1 MRKILS
7 IAIVLAMLTT
17 LVFAVGPAPEVTAGL
32 SADATVRLF
41 KENTVDEKVKSG
53 DLGTEDEAVSRPL
66 GLKAE
71 TFKAESWVNFDWQK
85 MSLKAAGKWDAFKA
99 DKDDF
104 SWVKVDAVWKD
115 FFGFEIA
122 YTHERNNKEKGD
134 PSILDAPVTN
144 DITAT
149 YEQEGL
155 KFYTVYNANALLDMV
170 SVFAEDDVLSFFKDF
185 KTIGFELDNDEIAL
199 NLKYDGTS
207 TNTTKIDTAKFTAKK
222 MFDVW
227 SVTLND
233 ADAANYRLELGSDSA
248 IDPVGFSVIDGD
260 GNDVFQKGSNT
271 NAKNT
276 LEFGENLTVKAAFV
290 IPTAEVQFNNWLK
303 GDNILLGVEY
313 AIDGIGI
320 IGAGAKVSQDYKVS
334 NGAVVAPS
342 KIIADPTKV
351 AKGNAF
357 WVDALL
363 DGFSDTVSVLVRAD
377 AQFGAYNKKSET
389 DKAIA
394 AAPLK
399 VVDAVIGNTTA
410 MSLYGE
416 GKVAVNDSLSFS
428 AGALVGFGFGYD
440 LKAVTGNAWEAPT
453 AAQKEVNYYANW
465 TEANVLNKEF
475 YGLTPFTLKAKVDY
489 ALNSDLSFW
498 LKDEFVLNAGSFGAT
513 KDDDNN
519 IVARPVIAGAK
530 DVYGFFNKNV
540 LSFGAKIKAT
550 ENSTLSLSAD
560 VNMYLGLPKASDLYM
575 TGATDVVKAGIDRD
589 YATWKSQN
597 FNPFSI
603 SVSYAYAL

>member
-1 MRKILS
+1 
-7 IAIVLAMLTT
+7 ML
-17 LVFAVGPAPEVTAGL
+17 APEVTAGL
-32 SADATVRLF
+32 SADAEVRLF
-41 KENTVDEKVKSG
+41 KENTEEAYVKSG
-53 DLGTEDEAVSRPL
+53 DLGDKEAVSRPL

-85 MSLKAAGKWDAFKA
+85 MSLKAAGKWDAFKT
-99 DKDDF
+99 DEDDF

-134 PSILDAPVTN
+134 SSILDAPVTN

-155 KFYTVYNANALLDMV
+155 KFYTVYDANNLLDMV
-170 SVFAEDDVLSFFKDF
+170 SLWPGDEVLSFFKDF

-199 NLKYDGTS
+199 NLKYEGTGTS
-207 TNTTKIDTAKFTAKK
+207 TKMTTAEFTAKK
-222 MFDVW
+222 MFGVW
-227 SVTLND
+227 SATLNN
-233 ADAANYRLELGSDSA
+233 ADEANYRLKLESDSA

-260 GNDVFQKGSNT
+260 GKDVDGDGKDVFQEGTNT

-290 IPTAEVQFNNWLK
+290 IPTNEVQFNNWLK

-313 AIDGIGI
+313 AIDGIGT

-334 NGAVVAPS
+334 DGDYVAPS
-342 KIIADPTKV
+342 KVKLTTDPNDPDFGSV

-363 DGFSDTVSVLVRAD
+363 NDFSDTVSVLVRAD
-377 AQFGAYNKKSET
+377 AQFGAYNKAHETSVKS
-389 DKAIA
+389 ASA
-394 AAPLK
+394 GGK
-399 VVDAVIGNTTA
+399 VIDAVIGNTTA

-416 GKVAVNDSLSFS
+416 AEVAVNDSLSFS

-440 LKAVTGNAWEAPT
+440 YKAVNGNTW
-453 AAQKEVNYYANW
+453 KEMTDSIDKDSTYLANF

-498 LKDEFVLNAGSFGAT
+498 LKDEFIVNAGSLDPSALAG
-513 KDDDNN
+513 DDDKN
-519 IVARPVIAGAK
+519 IAKQPGLTGGK
-530 DVYGFFNKNV
+530 DVLGFYNKNV

-560 VNMYLGLPKASDLYM
+560 VNMYLGLPKASDLY
-575 TGATDVVKAGIDRD
+575 GKDADADDKKVIDRE
-589 YATWKSQN
+589 YATWKSET

>member
-1 MRKILS
+1 MKKILS

-122 YTHERNNKEKGD
+122 YKHERNNKELGA
-134 PSILDAPVTN
+134 PTTGNLDKLTN

-149 YEQEGL
+149 YKQEGL
-155 KFYTVYNANALLDMV
+155 KFYTVYDANYLLRMV
-170 SVFAEDDVLSFFKDF
+170 SVTAGDDVLSFFKDF

-199 NLKYDGTS
+199 NLKYGGELDS
-207 TNTTKIDTAKFTAKK
+207 DYVSKIDTAEFTAKK
-222 MFDVW
+222 MFGVW
-227 SVTLND
+227 SATLNN
-233 ADAANYRLELGSDSA
+233 ADKANYRLNLKSDSA
-248 IDPVGFSVIDGD
+248 IDPVGFDIKKD
-260 GNDVFQKGSNT
+260 NVFQKTTAT

-290 IPTAEVQFNNWLK
+290 IPTGEVQFNDWLA
-303 GDNILLGVEY
+303 GENILLGVEY
-313 AIDGIGI
+313 AIDGIGT

-334 NGAVVAPS
+334 NGTYVAPS

-363 DGFSDTVSVLVRAD
+363 NGFSDTVSVLVRAD
-377 AQFGAYNKKSET
+377 AQFGAYNKVDET
-389 DKAIA
+389 SKIDPKGKVIDA
-394 AAPLK
+394 A
-399 VVDAVIGNTTA
+399 IGNTTV
-410 MSLYGE
+410 MHLYGE

-440 LKAVTGNAWEAPT
+440 SKAVDGTGWEAPT
-453 AAQKEVNYYANW
+453 AAQKEVNYYANY
-465 TEANVLNKEF
+465 TEANVLNKDV
-475 YGLTPFTLKAKVDY
+475 YGLTPFHLKAKVDY

-498 LKDEFVLNAGSFGAT
+498 LKDEFVLNAGSFGAA

-519 IVARPVIAGAK
+519 IVARPAIADAK
-530 DVYGFFNKNV
+530 NVYGFFNKNV
-540 LSFGAKIKAT
+540 ISFGAKIKAT
-550 ENSTLSLSAD
+550 ENSTLSLKAD
-560 VNMYLGLPKASDLYM
+560 VNMYLGLPKASDLY
-575 TGATDVVKAGIDRD
+575 GKDADADDKKVIDRE
-589 YATWKSQN
+589 YATWKSET

-603 SVSYAYAL
+603 SVSYACAL

>member
-1 MRKILS
+1 M
-7 IAIVLAMLTT
+7 LATAL
-17 LVFAVGPAPEVTAGL
+17 FAVGPAPEVTAGL
-32 SADATVRLF
+32 SADAEVRLF
-41 KENTVDEKVKSG
+41 KENTEEAYVKSG
-53 DLGTEDEAVSRPL
+53 DLGDEEAVSRPL

-85 MSLKAAGKWDAFKA
+85 MSLKAAGKWDALKA

-122 YTHERNNKEKGD
+122 YTHERNNKET
-134 PSILDAPVTN
+134 DAPNGNLDKLTN

-155 KFYTVYNANALLDMV
+155 KFYTVYDANYLLRVV
-170 SVFAEDDVLSFFKDF
+170 SVTAGANVSNFFDGF

-199 NLKYDGTS
+199 NLKYGGELAGGDYVS
-207 TNTTKIDTAKFTAKK
+207 KIDTAEFTAKK
-222 MFDVW
+222 MFGVW
-227 SVTLND
+227 SATLNN
-233 ADAANYRLELGSDSA
+233 ADKANYRLELGSDSA

-260 GNDVFQKGSNT
+260 GKDVFQKGTNT

-290 IPTAEVQFNNWLK
+290 IPTTAEVQFNNWLK

-313 AIDGIGI
+313 ALDGIGI

-342 KIIADPTKV
+342 KVNSAGDV

-377 AQFGAYNKKSET
+377 AQFGAYNKASET
-389 DKAIA
+389 AKAFIDA
-394 AAPLK
+394 AADGK
-399 VVDAVIGNTTA
+399 VIDAVIGNTTA

-416 GKVAVNDSLSFS
+416 AEVAVNDSLSFS

-440 LKAVTGNAWEAPT
+440 YKAVTGNAWEAPT
-453 AAQKEVNYYANW
+453 AAQEEVNYYANW
-465 TEANVLNKEF
+465 TEANDLNKNV
-475 YGLTPFTLKAKVDY
+475 YGLTPFHLKAKVDY

-498 LKDEFVLNAGSFGAT
+498 LKDEFVLNAGSFGAI

-519 IVARPVIAGAK
+519 IVARPTIAGGK

-550 ENSTLSLSAD
+550 ENSTLSLKAD
-560 VNMYLGLPKASDLYM
+560 VNMYLGLPKASDLY
-575 TGATDVVKAGIDRD
+575 GKDADADDKKVIDRE
-589 YATWKSQN
+589 YATWKSET

-603 SVSYAYAL
+603 SVSYSYAL

>member
-7 IAIVLAMLTT
+7 IILTLAMLATA
-17 LVFAVGPAPEVTAGL
+17 LFAVGPAPEVTAGL

-41 KENTVDEKVKSG
+41 QENTVEEDVKSG
-53 DLGTEDEAVSRPL
+53 DLGDKEAVSRPF

-85 MSLKAAGKWDAFKA
+85 MSLKAAGKWDALKA

-122 YTHERNNKEKGD
+122 YKHERDNKESTPG
-134 PSILDAPVTN
+134 STLSANVTN

-155 KFYTVYNANALLDMV
+155 KFYTVYNANNLLDMV
-170 SVFAEDDVLSFFKDF
+170 SVVAGDDVLSFFKDF

-233 ADAANYRLELGSDSA
+233 ADAANYRLKLGSDSA
-248 IDPVGFSVIDGD
+248 IDPVAFDIKKD
-260 GNDVFQKGSNT
+260 NVFQKTTAT

-290 IPTAEVQFNNWLK
+290 IPTDEVQFNNWLK

-313 AIDGIGI
+313 ALDGIGI

-342 KIIADPTKV
+342 KVNSAGDV

-377 AQFGAYNKKSET
+377 AQFGAYNKASET
-389 DKAIA
+389 AKAIA

-416 GKVAVNDSLSFS
+416 AEVAVNDSLSFS

-440 LKAVTGNAWEAPT
+440 YKAVTGNAWEAPT

-465 TEANVLNKEF
+465 TEANYLNKNV
-475 YGLTPFTLKAKVDY
+475 YGLTPFHLKAKVDY

-498 LKDEFVLNAGSFGAT
+498 LKDEFVLNAGSFGAI

-519 IVARPVIAGAK
+519 IVARPTIAGAK

-575 TGATDVVKAGIDRD
+575 TGATDVVKAGIDKD
-589 YATWKSQN
+589 YATWKSET

>member
-1 MRKILS
+1 M
-7 IAIVLAMLTT
+7 MLTPCWT
-17 LVFAVGPAPEVTAGL
+17 WF
-32 SADATVRLF
+32 RLG
-41 KENTVDEKVKSG
+41 DE
-53 DLGTEDEAVSRPL
+53 
-66 GLKAE
+66 
-71 TFKAESWVNFDWQK
+71 
-85 MSLKAAGKWDAFKA
+85 
-99 DKDDF
+99 
-104 SWVKVDAVWKD
+104 
-115 FFGFEIA
+115 
-122 YTHERNNKEKGD
+122 
-134 PSILDAPVTN
+134 
-144 DITAT
+144 
-149 YEQEGL
+149 
-155 KFYTVYNANALLDMV
+155 
-170 SVFAEDDVLSFFKDF
+170 VLSFFKDF

-199 NLKYDGTS
+199 NLKYAD
-207 TNTTKIDTAKFTAKK
+207 NKIDTAEFTAKK
-222 MFDVW
+222 MFGVW
-227 SVTLND
+227 SATLNN
-233 ADAANYRLELGSDSA
+233 ADEANYRLELGSDSA

-260 GNDVFQKGSNT
+260 GKDVFQKGTNT

-290 IPTAEVQFNNWLK
+290 IPTAEVQEVQFNDWLK

-313 AIDGIGI
+313 AIDGIGT

-334 NGAVVAPS
+334 NGVYVAPS

-363 DGFSDTVSVLVRAD
+363 DDFSDTVSVLVRAD

-389 DKAIA
+389 DKAIT

-399 VVDAVIGNTTA
+399 VVDAVIGNTTV
-410 MSLYGE
+410 MHLYGE

-440 LKAVTGNAWEAPT
+440 YKAVTGNAWEAPT
-453 AAQKEVNYYANW
+453 AAEKEVNYYANW
-465 TEANVLNKEF
+465 TEANYLNKNV
-475 YGLTPFTLKAKVDY
+475 YGLTPFHLKAKVDY

-519 IVARPVIAGAK
+519 IVARPTITGGK

-550 ENSTLSLSAD
+550 ENSTLSLKAD
-560 VNMYLGLPKASDLYM
+560 VNMYLGLPKASDLY
-575 TGATDVVKAGIDRD
+575 GKDADADDKKVNDRE
-589 YATWKSQN
+589 YAMWKSGT

>member
-85 MSLKAAGKWDAFKA
+85 MSLKAAGKWDALKA
-99 DKDDF
+99 DEDDF

-122 YTHERNNKEKGD
+122 YKHERDNKESTMPDG
-134 PSILDAPVTN
+134 PLTANVTN

-155 KFYTVYNANALLDMV
+155 KFYTVYNADALLDMV
-170 SVFAEDDVLSFFKDF
+170 SFWAGDDVLSFFRDF

-199 NLKYDGTS
+199 NLKYAD
-207 TNTTKIDTAKFTAKK
+207 NKIDTAKFTAKK
-222 MFDVW
+222 IFDVW

-233 ADAANYRLELGSDSA
+233 ADAANYRLKLGSDSA

-290 IPTAEVQFNNWLK
+290 IPTAEVQFNDWLK

-313 AIDGIGI
+313 AIDGIGT

-334 NGAVVAPS
+334 NGVYVAPS
-342 KIIADPTKV
+342 KVNPAGAV

-363 DGFSDTVSVLVRAD
+363 DDFSDTVSVLVRAD
-377 AQFGAYNKKSET
+377 AQFGAYGKASET
-389 DKAIA
+389 AKAIIDA
-394 AAPLK
+394 AADGK
-399 VVDAVIGNTTA
+399 VIDAVIGNTTA

-416 GKVAVNDSLSFS
+416 AEVAVNDSLSFS

-440 LKAVTGNAWEAPT
+440 YKAVTGNAWEAPT
-453 AAQKEVNYYANW
+453 AAQEEVNYYANW
-465 TEANVLNKEF
+465 TEANYLNKNV
-475 YGLTPFTLKAKVDY
+475 YGLTPFHLKAKVDY

-498 LKDEFVLNAGSFGAT
+498 LKDEFVLNAGSFGAS

-560 VNMYLGLPKASDLYM
+560 VNMYLGLPKASDLY
-575 TGATDVVKAGIDRD
+575 GKDADADDKKVIDRE
-589 YATWKSQN
+589 YATWKSET

-603 SVSYAYAL
+603 SVSYSYAL

>member
-41 KENTVDEKVKSG
+41 KEKTVDEKVKSG

-99 DKDDF
+99 DEDDF

-122 YTHERNNKEKGD
+122 YTHERNNKET
-134 PSILDAPVTN
+134 DAPGTLSNFTN

-170 SVFAEDDVLSFFKDF
+170 SFWAEDDVLSFFKDF

-199 NLKYDGTS
+199 NLKYAD
-207 TNTTKIDTAKFTAKK
+207 NKIDTAEFTAKK
-222 MFDVW
+222 MFGVW
-227 SVTLND
+227 SATLNN
-233 ADAANYRLELGSDSA
+233 ADKANYRLELGSDSA

-290 IPTAEVQFNNWLK
+290 IPTAEVQFNDWLK

-313 AIDGIGI
+313 AIDGIGT

-334 NGAVVAPS
+334 NGFYVAPS

-377 AQFGAYNKKSET
+377 AQFGAYNKVDET
-389 DKAIA
+389 SKIDPKG
-394 AAPLK
+394 K
-399 VVDAVIGNTTA
+399 VIDAVIGNTTA

-416 GKVAVNDSLSFS
+416 AEVAVNDSLSFS

-440 LKAVTGNAWEAPT
+440 VKAVTGSAWEAPT
-453 AAQKEVNYYANW
+453 AAEKEVNYYANW
-465 TEANVLNKEF
+465 TEANNLNKNV
-475 YGLTPFTLKAKVDY
+475 YGLTPFHLKAKVDY

-498 LKDEFVLNAGSFGAT
+498 LKDEFVLNAGSFGAI

>member
-7 IAIVLAMLTT
+7 IVLTLAMLATA
-17 LVFAVGPAPEVTAGL
+17 LFAVGPAPEVTAGL
-32 SADATVRLF
+32 SADAEVRLF
-41 KENTVDEKVKSG
+41 KENTEEAYVKSG
-53 DLGTEDEAVSRPL
+53 DLGDEEAVSRPL

-85 MSLKAAGKWDAFKA
+85 MSLKAAGKWDALKA

-122 YTHERNNKEKGD
+122 YKHERDNKEST
-134 PSILDAPVTN
+134 PVSTLSANVTN

-155 KFYTVYNANALLDMV
+155 KFYTVYNANNLLDMV
-170 SVFAEDDVLSFFKDF
+170 SLVAEDDVLSFFKDF

-199 NLKYDGTS
+199 NLKYADS
-207 TNTTKIDTAKFTAKK
+207 KIDTAKFTAKK

-248 IDPVGFSVIDGD
+248 IDPVAFDIKKD
-260 GNDVFQKGSNT
+260 NVFQKTTAT

-313 AIDGIGI
+313 ALDGIGI

-334 NGAVVAPS
+334 NGVYVAPS
-342 KIIADPTKV
+342 KVNSAGDV

-363 DGFSDTVSVLVRAD
+363 DDFSDTVSVLVRAD
-377 AQFGAYNKKSET
+377 AQFGAYDKASET
-389 DKAIA
+389 AKAIIDA
-394 AAPLK
+394 AADGK
-399 VVDAVIGNTTA
+399 VIDAVIGNTTA

-416 GKVAVNDSLSFS
+416 AEVAVNDSLSFS

-440 LKAVTGNAWEAPT
+440 YKAVTGNAWEAPT

-465 TEANVLNKEF
+465 TEANYLNKNV
-475 YGLTPFTLKAKVDY
+475 YGLTPFHLKAKVDY

-498 LKDEFVLNAGSFGAT
+498 LKDEFVLNAGSFGAI

-575 TGATDVVKAGIDRD
+575 TGATDVVKAGIDKD
-589 YATWKSQN
+589 YATWKSET

>member
-1 MRKILS
+1 
-7 IAIVLAMLTT
+7 
-17 LVFAVGPAPEVTAGL
+17 
-32 SADATVRLF
+32 
-41 KENTVDEKVKSG
+41 
-53 DLGTEDEAVSRPL
+53 
-66 GLKAE
+66 
-71 TFKAESWVNFDWQK
+71 
-85 MSLKAAGKWDAFKA
+85 MSLKAAGKWDALKA
-99 DKDDF
+99 DEDDF

-122 YTHERNNKEKGD
+122 YKHERDNKE
-134 PSILDAPVTN
+134 SIAPVGPLSANVTN

-170 SVFAEDDVLSFFKDF
+170 SFFAEDDVLSFFKDF

-199 NLKYDGTS
+199 NLKYAD
-207 TNTTKIDTAKFTAKK
+207 NKIDTAKFTAKK
-222 MFDVW
+222 IFDVW

-233 ADAANYRLELGSDSA
+233 ADAANYRLKLGSDSA

-290 IPTAEVQFNNWLK
+290 IPTAEVQFNDWLK

-313 AIDGIGI
+313 ALDGIGT

-334 NGAVVAPS
+334 NGVYVAPS

-377 AQFGAYNKKSET
+377 AQFGAYDKKSET

-440 LKAVTGNAWEAPT
+440 LKAVTGNTW
-453 AAQKEVNYYANW
+453 KEMTDSIDKDSTYLANF

-475 YGLTPFTLKAKVDY
+475 YGLTPFTLKAK
-489 ALNSDLSFW
+489 
-498 LKDEFVLNAGSFGAT
+498 
-513 KDDDNN
+513 
-519 IVARPVIAGAK
+519 
-530 DVYGFFNKNV
+530 
-540 LSFGAKIKAT
+540 
-550 ENSTLSLSAD
+550 
-560 VNMYLGLPKASDLYM
+560 
-575 TGATDVVKAGIDRD
+575 
-589 YATWKSQN
+589 
-597 FNPFSI
+597 
-603 SVSYAYAL
+603 

>member
-1 MRKILS
+1 M
-7 IAIVLAMLTT
+7 LATAL
-17 LVFAVGPAPEVTAGL
+17 FAVGPAPEVTAGL
-32 SADATVRLF
+32 SADAEVRLF
-41 KENTVDEKVKSG
+41 KENTEEAYVKSG
-53 DLGTEDEAVSRPL
+53 DLGDEEAVSRPL

-85 MSLKAAGKWDAFKA
+85 MSLKAAGKWDALKA

-122 YTHERNNKEKGD
+122 YTHERNNKET
-134 PSILDAPVTN
+134 DAPNGNLDKLTN

-155 KFYTVYNANALLDMV
+155 KFYTVYDANYLLRVV
-170 SVFAEDDVLSFFKDF
+170 SVTAGANVSNFFDGF

-199 NLKYDGTS
+199 NLKYGGELAGGDYVS
-207 TNTTKIDTAKFTAKK
+207 KIDTAEFTAKK
-222 MFDVW
+222 MFGVW
-227 SVTLND
+227 SATLNN
-233 ADAANYRLELGSDSA
+233 ADKANYRLELGSDSA

-260 GNDVFQKGSNT
+260 GKDVFQKGTNT

-290 IPTAEVQFNNWLK
+290 IPTTAEVQFNNWLK

-313 AIDGIGI
+313 ALDGIGI

-334 NGAVVAPS
+334 NGVYVAPS
-342 KIIADPTKV
+342 KVNFAGDV

-377 AQFGAYNKKSET
+377 AQFGAYDKASET
-389 DKAIA
+389 AKAIIDA
-394 AAPLK
+394 AADGK
-399 VVDAVIGNTTA
+399 VIDAVIGNTTA

-416 GKVAVNDSLSFS
+416 AEVAVNDSLSFS

-440 LKAVTGNAWEAPT
+440 YKAVTGNTW
-453 AAQKEVNYYANW
+453 KEMTDSIDKDSTYLANW
-465 TEANVLNKEF
+465 TEANHLNKNV
-475 YGLTPFTLKAKVDY
+475 YGLTPFHLKAKVDY

-498 LKDEFVLNAGSFGAT
+498 LKDEFVLNAGSFGAI

-519 IVARPVIAGAK
+519 IVARPTIAGGK

-550 ENSTLSLSAD
+550 ENSTLSLKAD
-560 VNMYLGLPKASDLYM
+560 VNMYLGLPKASDLY
-575 TGATDVVKAGIDRD
+575 GKDADADDKKVIDRE
-589 YATWKSQN
+589 YATWKSET

-603 SVSYAYAL
+603 SVSYSYAL

>member
-1 MRKILS
+1 M
-7 IAIVLAMLTT
+7 LATAL
-17 LVFAVGPAPEVTAGL
+17 FAVGPAPEVTAGL

-41 KENTVDEKVKSG
+41 QENTEEAYVKSG
-53 DLGTEDEAVSRPL
+53 DLGDEEAVSRPL

-85 MSLKAAGKWDAFKA
+85 MSLKAAGKWDALKA

-122 YTHERNNKEKGD
+122 YTHERNNKET
-134 PSILDAPVTN
+134 DAPNGNLDKLTN

-155 KFYTVYNANALLDMV
+155 KFYTVYNANNLLDMV
-170 SVFAEDDVLSFFKDF
+170 SVVAGDDVLSFFKDF

-260 GNDVFQKGSNT
+260 GKDVFQKGSNT

-290 IPTAEVQFNNWLK
+290 IPTGDEQFNDWLK

-313 AIDGIGI
+313 AIDGIGT

-334 NGAVVAPS
+334 DGVYVAPS

-377 AQFGAYNKKSET
+377 AQFGAYNKAHETSVKS
-389 DKAIA
+389 ASA
-394 AAPLK
+394 GGK
-399 VVDAVIGNTTA
+399 VIDAVIGNTTA

-416 GKVAVNDSLSFS
+416 AEVAVNDSLSFS

-440 LKAVTGNAWEAPT
+440 YKAVTGNAWEAPT
-453 AAQKEVNYYANW
+453 AAQREVNYYANW
-465 TEANVLNKEF
+465 TEANYLNKNV
-475 YGLTPFTLKAKVDY
+475 YGLTPFHLKAKVDY

-498 LKDEFVLNAGSFGAT
+498 LKDEFIVNAGSFGSVDP
-513 KDDDNN
+513 DDDTIINDTIN
-519 IVARPVIAGAK
+519 TNAK
-530 DVYGFFNKNV
+530 TIQGFFNKNV
-540 LSFGAKIKAT
+540 ISFGAKIKAT

-560 VNMYLGLPKASDLYM
+560 VNMYLGLPKASDLYK
-575 TGATDVVKAGIDRD
+575 TGAADVVKAGIDKD
-589 YATWKSQN
+589 YAVWKSQN

>member
-7 IAIVLAMLTT
+7 IILTLAMLATA
-17 LVFAVGPAPEVTAGL
+17 LFAVGPAPEVTAGL

-41 KENTVDEKVKSG
+41 QENTEEAYVKSG
-53 DLGTEDEAVSRPL
+53 DLGDEEAVSRPL

-85 MSLKAAGKWDAFKA
+85 MSLKAAGKWDALKA

-122 YTHERNNKEKGD
+122 YTHERNNKET
-134 PSILDAPVTN
+134 DAPNGNLDKLTN

-155 KFYTVYNANALLDMV
+155 KFYTVYNANNLLDMV
-170 SVFAEDDVLSFFKDF
+170 SVVAGDDVLSFFKDF

-260 GNDVFQKGSNT
+260 GKDVFQKGSNT

-290 IPTAEVQFNNWLK
+290 IPTGDEQFNDWLK

-313 AIDGIGI
+313 AIDGIGT

-334 NGAVVAPS
+334 DGVYVAPS

-377 AQFGAYNKKSET
+377 AQFGAYNKAHETSVKS
-389 DKAIA
+389 ASA
-394 AAPLK
+394 GGK
-399 VVDAVIGNTTA
+399 VIDAVIGNTTA

-416 GKVAVNDSLSFS
+416 AEVAVNDSLSFS

-440 LKAVTGNAWEAPT
+440 YKAVTGNAWEAPT
-453 AAQKEVNYYANW
+453 AAQREVNYYANW
-465 TEANVLNKEF
+465 TEANYLNKNV
-475 YGLTPFTLKAKVDY
+475 YGLTPFHLKAKVDY

-498 LKDEFVLNAGSFGAT
+498 LKDEFIVNAGSFGSVDP
-513 KDDDNN
+513 DDDTIINDTIN
-519 IVARPVIAGAK
+519 TNAK
-530 DVYGFFNKNV
+530 TIQGFFNKNV
-540 LSFGAKIKAT
+540 ISFGAKIKAT

-560 VNMYLGLPKASDLYM
+560 VNMYLGLPKASDLYK
-575 TGATDVVKAGIDRD
+575 TGAADVVKAGIDKD
-589 YATWKSQN
+589 YAVWKSQN